1 MDKKRKIGFNIVDM
15 VIVLI
20 VAAALVFGVHKLR
33 GSSIM
38 AAKTTHHVTFTVL
51 CEEQPKE
58 LYDNISAILPSTIMA
73 SGALYDGAIT
83 AVERS
88 PFLVC
93 AAHGEWVEDPLHEN
107 LIFTIE
113 GTFEDTDVRMNTLGK
128 QELRIGR
135 SYIVKS
141 EYIEIDKG
149 TILSMEW
156 DQ

>member
-1 MDKKRKIGFNIVDM
+1 M
-15 VIVLI
+15 
-20 VAAALVFGVHKLR
+20 
-33 GSSIM
+33 
-38 AAKTTHHVTFTVL
+38 
-51 CEEQPKE
+51 
-58 LYDNISAILPSTIMA
+58 
-73 SGALYDGAIT
+73 
-83 AVERS
+83 
-88 PFLVC
+88 
-93 AAHGEWVEDPLHEN
+93 
-107 LIFTIE
+107 IFTIE